1 MWPTLIS
8 FGPISLHS
16 FGVLVF
22 LGLFFGGFKLWQR
35 AKEEGW
41 DEAAVMDS
49 WLFAAVSS
57 LIVGRLGFIFNY
69 WGEFGGSVYKMI
81 FLTKFPGLSAEGAWL
96 GAAAALLIL
105 ALKKRFDFWHFI
117 EAAVPALL
125 IVEIFSRLG
134 SFLAGTNLGKAAPA
148 GLGLTFPGIDQPR
161 WPVQLLWALA
171 LGLIYLLINY
181 WEKHYRSFSWA
192 KEGFLA
198 AVYLIL
204 LGGLKI
210 CLGFLEESSAFGGW
224 WGAGLSLAGG
234 LILIFRSGITIK
246 APAVKAKE
254 PKRKKGGFDY
264 V

>member
-81 FLTKFPGLSAEGAWL
+81 FLTEFLGLSAEGAWL
-96 GAAAALLIL
+96 GAAA
-105 ALKKRFDFWHFI
+105 
-117 EAAVPALL
+117 ALL

-224 WGAGLSLAGG
+224 WGAGLGLAGG